1 MNHGEVQAVPLNSRD
16 PSDQVGSGQKSLVF
30 VYAIGGTLM
39 EARGLNSEKGA
50 SLVEYALLVALIA
63 VACIVA
69 IRALGSK
76 ISQQF
81 SYTGGQL

>member
-1 MNHGEVQAVPLNSRD
+1 MIEEKITTSVEERKN
-16 PSDQVGSGQKSLVF
+16 
-30 VYAIGGTLM
+30 T
-39 EARGLNSEKGA
+39 EKGA

-81 SYTGGQL
+81 SATAAQL

>member
-1 MNHGEVQAVPLNSRD
+1 
-16 PSDQVGSGQKSLVF
+16 
-30 VYAIGGTLM
+30 M
-39 EARGLNSEKGA
+39 EARHSEKGA

-81 SYTGGQL
+81 STVGGAL

>member
-1 MNHGEVQAVPLNSRD
+1 MLG
-16 PSDQVGSGQKSLVF
+16 
-30 VYAIGGTLM
+30 
-39 EARGLNSEKGA
+39 EARGGTEEVQPLMINSFFFNSFVEESLMEFKSEKGA

-81 SYTGGQL
+81 SYTAGQLG

>member
-1 MNHGEVQAVPLNSRD
+1 MEEKTIITSENQVSEEESR
-16 PSDQVGSGQKSLVF
+16 K
-30 VYAIGGTLM
+30 
-39 EARGLNSEKGA
+39 EKGA

-81 SYTGGQL
+81 SYTGAQL

>member
-1 MNHGEVQAVPLNSRD
+1 MVIVGLGNSYLFE
-16 PSDQVGSGQKSLVF
+16 GKM
-30 VYAIGGTLM
+30 A
-39 EARGLNSEKGA
+39 EHKKAEHKKSEKGA

-81 SYTGGQL
+81 SYTSSQLG